1 MDQLTGITA
10 AIFNALR
17 ISTSGSSLL
26 QCILGGI
33 VLLAVF
39 RIEAPRHTSNR
50 PQQGA
55 GTNFKKNIQLYAPE
69 IMGMCGLLTLSLYL
83 RVCGSN
89 GFMVDEQTFESIAL
103 QWPILLTADS
113 LLALQAMLRLV
124 VFMSTVLRS
133 ASGPTLLSQEA
144 AAISCGAALG
154 RATLMARSAAYF
166 LDGPLGGYWPA
177 ACELL
182 SVVFLAKLCR
192 GIRQRALT
200 ASVITLAA
208 AALIGCRNR
217 LSLAGD
223 PLADG
228 LFIFAHTAELFA
240 AFAYLSR
247 ALFSDVGLG
256 GPCRKSVVA
265 LRFAHAVMPLQQCFA
280 AYYFVQAFEKVPGL
294 VDVGHPF
301 EILQMG
307 GVAQVA
313 AFVGAA
319 VLHWAECLESPTEE
333 SGTHAEELEP
343 VRNTDAF
350 QGDYPMSARCGL
362 HQTAAPVPRHAAI
375 RGAF

>member
-1 MDQLTGITA
+1 MDFLTGIIG

-17 ISTSGSSLL
+17 IFTSGSSLV

-39 RIEAPRHTSNR
+39 RIEAPRHSSNR

-55 GTNFKKNIQLYAPE
+55 GIKFKKSIQRYAPE
-69 IMGMCGLLTLSLYL
+69 IIGMCGLLTLSCYL
-83 RVCGSN
+83 RVYGSN
-89 GFMVDEQTFESIAL
+89 GFMVDEQTFENIAL

-113 LLALQAMLRLV
+113 LLSLQAMLRLL

-154 RATLMARSAAYF
+154 RATLLARSAAYF

-200 ASVITLAA
+200 TSAITLAA
-208 AALIGCRNR
+208 AMCIGCRNR

-247 ALFSDVGLG
+247 ALFSDIG
-256 GPCRKSVVA
+256 RKSVA
-265 LRFAHAVMPLQQCFA
+265 LRFAHAAMPLQQCFA

-319 VLHWAECLESPTEE
+319 MLHWAECLESPTEE
-333 SGTHAEELEP
+333 SGTHEEELEP
-343 VRNTDAF
+343 VRNTHAF
-350 QGDYPMSARCGL
+350 QGDSPMSAPFGL
-362 HQTAAPVPRHAAI
+362 HQTAAAVPRHAAM
-375 RGAF
+375 AF